1 MTNHLD
7 EIFSP
12 QRLRSRWQQREEVG
26 AKPAEPAAAPV
37 DSQTVTE
44 VFNRLKSLIQQ
55 RFEAQHREAL
65 NAQLD
70 ELQDLLLKRFSPAG
84 DAEVLQ
90 EERAA
95 IDAAIHEV
103 LNDIEDLLEAFL
115 L

>member
-26 AKPAEPAAAPV
+26 AKPAAAPV

-55 RFEAQHREAL
+55 RFETQHREAL

-95 IDAAIHEV
+95 IDPAIHEV